1 MHPIESEQSVS
12 AAHKKMAQIEKHLG
26 KLEIDH
32 ETGVITFLVE
42 NVTVLRVSHL
52 KQPIPRNAIID
63 IVALRA
69 LTTYIEIKLCRHTY
83 SWCT

>member
-1 MHPIESEQSVS
+1 
-12 AAHKKMAQIEKHLG
+12 
-26 KLEIDH
+26 
-32 ETGVITFLVE
+32 LVE
-42 NVTVLRVSHL
+42 NVAVLRVSHL